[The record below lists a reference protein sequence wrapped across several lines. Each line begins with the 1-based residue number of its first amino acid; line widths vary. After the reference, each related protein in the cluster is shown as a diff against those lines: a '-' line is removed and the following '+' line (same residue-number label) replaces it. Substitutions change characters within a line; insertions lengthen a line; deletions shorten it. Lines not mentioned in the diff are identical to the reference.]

1 MSNQLSELALH
12 ATFGACNPLA
22 LIVSLAESVKGMSQ
36 DQLRKSTEVKIVVG
50 QISYLLGESCGPTS
64 GKLGE
69 YRTMAEDTIPAGN
82 IMKDED
88 NVNNQG
94 SPGYDHACGYHD

>member
-1 MSNQLSELALH
+1 MRNKLSELAFH
-12 ATFGACNPLA
+12 AYNGACNPLA

-36 DQLRKSTEVKIVVG
+36 DQMRKSTEVKIVVG

-64 GKLGE
+64 ETLGE
-69 YRTMAEDTIPAGN
+69 YRTMTEDAIPAGN
-82 IMKDED
+82 IMEDED
-88 NVNNQG
+88 NVNSQG